1 MGAILRPGG
10 PSQSIP
16 TSWFTPEIT
25 TPDDTVQD
33 VDIVISIGADE
44 KLLSRLNELDNANAE
59 TCTTSG
65 KGSDAKWRLAVEDV
79 IPTLWKFANLS
90 SA

>member
-16 TSWFTPEIT
+16 SSWFTPEVT
-25 TPDDTVQD
+25 TPDTTQD
-33 VDIVISIGADE
+33 VDIVMCIGADE
-44 KLLSRLNELDNANAE
+44 KLLSRLNELDNAD

-65 KGSDAKWRLAVEDV
+65 KGSDAKWRLSVEDV
-79 IPTLWKFANLS
+79 IPTLWKFANVS
-90 SA
+90 SV

>member
-1 MGAILRPGG
+1 
-10 PSQSIP
+10 
-16 TSWFTPEIT
+16 
-25 TPDDTVQD
+25 VQD
-33 VDIVISIGADE
+33 VDIVMCIGADE
-44 KLLSRLNELDNANAE
+44 KLLSRLNELDNAE

-65 KGSDAKWRLAVEDV
+65 KGSDAKWRLGVEEV